1 MLREGRR
8 RGGEGV
14 MLTEG
19 VMLGEGVVKGWV
31 MLREDNIE
39 RGL

>member
-1 MLREGRR
+1 MREGRR